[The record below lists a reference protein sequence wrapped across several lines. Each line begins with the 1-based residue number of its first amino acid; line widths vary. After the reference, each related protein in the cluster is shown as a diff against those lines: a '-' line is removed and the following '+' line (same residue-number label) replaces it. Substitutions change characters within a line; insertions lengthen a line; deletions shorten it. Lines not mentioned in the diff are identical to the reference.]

1 MSLEGN
7 RARRFHR
14 PRLHAIIRGA
24 LCRKPGKCNM
34 KRLVPAF
41 AIGLLCA
48 MTPAAAQEKVFRSVE
63 AAPGKEAR
71 LALIGNVSKECT
83 AGPKPQVK
91 VVTPPKNGTLSIR
104 SGKTKPGSLAR
115 CPTLEVPAEG
125 VFYTANPKFSGTDEV
140 VYSVTRPDGRN
151 QLVTIRITV
160 GGKTKPTPQ
169 SPGATD
175 I

>member
-1 MSLEGN
+1 MKTFAS
-7 RARRFHR
+7 
-14 PRLHAIIRGA
+14 A
-24 LCRKPGKCNM
+24 LALGFV
-34 KRLVPAF
+34 L
-41 AIGLLCA
+41 A
-48 MTPAAAQEKVFRSVE
+48 MASASAQEKVFRAVE

-83 AGPKPQVK
+83 PGPKAEVK

-115 CPTLEVPAEG
+115 CPNLEVPAEG
-125 VFYTANPKFSGTDEV
+125 IFYTANARFNGMDEV

-160 GGKTKPTPQ
+160 GARTKPAPSSQ
-169 SPGATD
+169 GATD